1 MYSQTK
7 GIVLSSVK
15 YSESSII
22 CKIYTAKL
30 GLQSYIVNGVR
41 KKKGGRRKIEKR
53 RKKEGR

>member
-22 CKIYTAKL
+22 CKVYTAKL

-41 KKKGGRRKIEKR
+41 KRKEEAPTISR
-53 RKKEGR
+53 LTF